1 MAKKILVV
9 DDNKDI
15 VRLISSRLTAN
26 NYDVITAFDSLLV
39 MQLAL
44 KEKPD
49 LIILDNW
56 LPCGTGLN
64 LTEKLKKTPK
74 TANIPIILITAQAGT
89 TIRDLAL
96 ELGAVDFIGKPF
108 EAGDMLKKVK
118 KALGE

>member
-1 MAKKILVV
+1 MAKKILIV

-15 VRLISSRLTAN
+15 VRLISSRLKAN
-26 NYDVITAFDSLLV
+26 NYDVISAFDTLMV
-39 MQLAL
+39 MQLVL

-56 LPCGTGLN
+56 LPNGTGLN
-64 LTEKLKKTPK
+64 LIGKLKKTPK
-74 TANIPIILITAQAGT
+74 TAAIPIVLITAQAGT

-96 ELGAVDFIGKPF
+96 EQGAVDFIAKPF
-108 EAGDMLKKVK
+108 DAGDMLKKIK

>member
-1 MAKKILVV
+1 MTKRILIV

-15 VRLISSRLTAN
+15 VRLISSRLKAN
-26 NYDVITAFDSLLV
+26 NYDVISAFDTLLV
-39 MQLAL
+39 MQLTL

-56 LPCGTGLN
+56 LPNGTGLN
-64 LTEKLKKTPK
+64 LIGKLKKSPK

-96 ELGAVDFIGKPF
+96 EQGAVDFISKPF
-108 EAGDMLKKVK
+108 DAGDLLKKIK